1 MRLTQHNKLKK
12 PNKTKINKTKNTKIS
27 KRNYKKSNKLKHLVK
42 NITQSGGG
50 VDSATAYFIANY
62 NKTTKDFVISDV
74 RLKEYI
80 SSNLPKI
87 IELKQKQMEKLQKE
101 FSEEEKSI
109 LDQIKALQESKK
121 IEESKKTD
129 IVTKKGGVLTKLE
142 STLQEKLT
150 ALLQVIDKL
159 NQGSHDEIYEDAEL
173 LFEIII
179 SYFQS
184 FETNTKCIINGN
196 IDMFVKFYLNGSMG
210 NPNSIENFGRLVNG
224 MNDFELLKANAKSLG
239 SIDKTIDSFTGL
251 TGYTDDYLEHFL
263 DKQKYYDFLE
273 KHDQQ
278 KYEDTFAR
286 SEADKLIDISNEE
299 GSIVV
304 YWLKTEAAAKY
315 YGRGTKW
322 CTAAKSN
329 NKFNDYNKYGKIYM
343 IQIDEK
349 GKKTHNEKEKKPHK
363 YQIHVESDQFMNES
377 DEPVVIDTFLEYIE
391 PIDKNKLFFI
401 WILKTYFCI
410 LSDNG
415 ETITIKKIN
424 SYLIDYI
431 KTLPNINELIYDVKN
446 KINKELFHKLFDN
459 LKEKIKS
466 LTFTEKFFNAEFFSK
481 IEDLKQLE
489 SLTVPNNF
497 NIDRILYN
505 DDIMSLPKL
514 KYITLNNYNHD
525 RLEIEER
532 YPHIEFYWTKY
543 KEEAY

>member
-12 PNKTKINKTKNTKIS
+12 PNKTKINKIKNNKIS
-27 KRNYKKSNKLKHLVK
+27 KRNYKKSNKLNHLVK

-62 NKTTKDFVISDV
+62 NEKTKDFVISDV

-80 SSNLPKI
+80 SSNLAKI
-87 IELKQKQMEKLQKE
+87 IELKQKQIEELKKE

-109 LDQIKALQESKK
+109 LDQIQTVSSKK
-121 IEESKKTD
+121 LEESKKTE
-129 IVTKKGGVLTKLE
+129 IVKKKGGVLTKLE

-150 ALLQVIDKL
+150 ALQHVIEKL
-159 NQGSHDEIYEDAEL
+159 EHGHPAGIYEDAEL

-184 FETNTKCIINGN
+184 FETNTKCVINGN

-210 NPNSIENFGRLVNG
+210 NPNSIENFGRLVDG

-239 SIDKTIDSFTGL
+239 DIDKTIDSFTGL
-251 TGYTDDYLEHFL
+251 TGDTDDYLEHFL
-263 DKQKYYDFLE
+263 NKQKYYVFLE
-273 KHDQQ
+273 EHDQQ
-278 KYEDTFAR
+278 KHEDMFAI

-329 NKFNDYNKYGKIYM
+329 NQFKHYNKYGKIYM

-349 GKKTHNEKEKKPHK
+349 GKKTHNEKGKKSHK
-363 YQIHVESDQFMNES
+363 YQIHVESDQFMNER
-377 DEPVVIDTFLEYIE
+377 DEPVDIDTFLKYIE

-401 WILKTYFCI
+401 WIVKTYFCI

-424 SYLIDYI
+424 SYVIDYI

-446 KINKELFHKLFDN
+446 KIIKALFHELFDN

-466 LTFTEKFFNAEFFSK
+466 LTFTENFFNAEFFSK

-497 NIDRILYN
+497 DIDHILYN

-514 KYITLNNYNHD
+514 KYITLNHYHHD
-525 RLEIEER
+525 TDKIEAK
-532 YPHIEFYWTKY
+532 YPHIEFYWTQY
-543 KEEAY
+543 K